1 MKNQIEIMGSEESE
15 NYPHDQVVY
24 RELVI
29 KLVDQLDEP
38 EKSNCSSNCGGGDG
52 MTEREKE
59 EQIFKKSTLKII
71 KKLEVEPEPDVE
83 TIEWLYRLIE
93 NELPL

>member
-1 MKNQIEIMGSEESE
+1 MSE
-15 NYPHDQVVY
+15 
-24 RELVI
+24 
-29 KLVDQLDEP
+29 K
-38 EKSNCSSNCGGGDG
+38 
-52 MTEREKE
+52 EKE
-59 EQIFKKSTLKII
+59 EQSFKKSTLEII